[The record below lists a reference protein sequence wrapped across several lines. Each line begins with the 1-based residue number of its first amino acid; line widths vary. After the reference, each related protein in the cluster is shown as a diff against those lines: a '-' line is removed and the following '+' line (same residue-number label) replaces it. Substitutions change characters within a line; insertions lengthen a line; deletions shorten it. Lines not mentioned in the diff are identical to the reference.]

1 VINKVKG
8 EYTESGE
15 KINPTGDEKKEEQKE
30 DEKKTDEIP
39 TESPPSSTD
48 YGQLFK
54 TSLWKSRDL
63 ASSFVVGVKETWK
76 ELIEG
81 PKESKIKKTVA
92 HAEVVRTKKASTGD
106 EDDEEEEAKAAPYT
120 GPTAVVVSKTK
131 RSTWE
136 DMAARLENSPLIRE
150 MLKNSRKIGRQ
161 AAATDIGQQAQKIGE
176 QVTNKIHVSPPLPYS
191 ACMSV
196 SSHSDKRMLV
206 SSGRQLRT
214 LWCIRSLVFGRA
226 SLRPQKKVWQLGRSK
241 NWILTSERF
250 DPSPPLPAS

>member
-30 DEKKTDEIP
+30 EEKKTDEIP

-106 EDDEEEEAKAAPYT
+106 EDDEEEAKAAPYT